1 MLTPQEVSERAFPK
15 ASFGGYNMA
24 QVDEFLDVLTEDYS
38 ALYSENAVLKS
49 KMKVLVEK
57 VEEYRSTEEA
67 MRKALMAAQR
77 MADDLVKEAEQ
88 KRAQILEEAEAEA
101 GRKVEAIRQEEEAER
116 FRLESAQKETASY
129 VAQVRALHAKAA
141 EYLDQLS
148 QLTPP
153 APSPARWRRPSPT
166 STTASSAWWPRP
178 WPRRPPR
185 TRRPARRSPSRRTRA
200 NPRKRTA
207 RRRTWA
213 IPPASTSGSSSSAG
227 TTRSNKSG
235 YQVKTAA
242 SNAGGCLFVFI
253 CISGSPPP
261 PARHSGCYRWPA
273 SSQAPY
279 PSPRRV
285 RQGSLSPLLLL
296 SHLHPLRW
304 AANGGPAVGQGPLFY
319 LNFRLSATA
328 SSSQRLL

>member
-141 EYLDQLS
+141 EYLDQLD
-148 QLTPP
+148 QLTPVP
-153 APSPARWRRPSPT
+153 
-166 STTASSAWWPRP
+166 SSAENQEEKVEETVSDIDDSVQRLVAQAMAEAAAENEKA
-178 WPRRPPR
+178 RQAEAAQEGESQNPP
-185 TRRPARRSPSRRTRA
+185 
-200 NPRKRTA
+200 KDDE
-207 RRRTWA
+207 
-213 IPPASTSGSSSSAG
+213 GEDLG
-227 TTRSNKSG
+227 DTTRIDFGELQFGRDYEIK
-235 YQVKTAA
+235 
-242 SNAGGCLFVFI
+242 
-253 CISGSPPP
+253 
-261 PARHSGCYRWPA
+261 
-273 SSQAPY
+273 
-279 PSPRRV
+279 
-285 RQGSLSPLLLL
+285 
-296 SHLHPLRW
+296 
-304 AANGGPAVGQGPLFY
+304 
-319 LNFRLSATA
+319 
-328 SSSQRLL
+328 

>member
-101 GRKVEAIRQEEEAER
+101 GRKVEAIRQEAEAER

-141 EYLDQLS
+141 EYLDQLD
-148 QLTPP
+148 QLTPT
-153 APSPARWRRPSPT
+153 PSPAENQEEKVEETVSDIDDSVQRLVAQAMAEAAAENEKARQAEAAQESE
-166 STTASSAWWPRP
+166 SQN
-178 WPRRPPR
+178 PP
-185 TRRPARRSPSRRTRA
+185 
-200 NPRKRTA
+200 KDDEEEDL
-207 RRRTWA
+207 
-213 IPPASTSGSSSSAG
+213 GD
-227 TTRSNKSG
+227 TTRIDFGELQFGRDYEIK
-235 YQVKTAA
+235 
-242 SNAGGCLFVFI
+242 
-253 CISGSPPP
+253 
-261 PARHSGCYRWPA
+261 
-273 SSQAPY
+273 
-279 PSPRRV
+279 
-285 RQGSLSPLLLL
+285 
-296 SHLHPLRW
+296 
-304 AANGGPAVGQGPLFY
+304 
-319 LNFRLSATA
+319 
-328 SSSQRLL
+328 

>member
-148 QLTPP
+148 QLTPV
-153 APSPARWRRPSPT
+153 PSPAENQEEKVEETVSDIDDSVQRLVAQAMAEAAAENEKARLAETAQEGENQNSPKHDDEEEDL
-166 STTASSAWWPRP
+166 SD
-178 WPRRPPR
+178 
-185 TRRPARRSPSRRTRA
+185 
-200 NPRKRTA
+200 
-207 RRRTWA
+207 
-213 IPPASTSGSSSSAG
+213 
-227 TTRSNKSG
+227 TTRIDFGELQFGRDYEIK
-235 YQVKTAA
+235 
-242 SNAGGCLFVFI
+242 
-253 CISGSPPP
+253 
-261 PARHSGCYRWPA
+261 
-273 SSQAPY
+273 
-279 PSPRRV
+279 
-285 RQGSLSPLLLL
+285 
-296 SHLHPLRW
+296 
-304 AANGGPAVGQGPLFY
+304 
-319 LNFRLSATA
+319 
-328 SSSQRLL
+328 

>member
-101 GRKVEAIRQEEEAER
+101 GRKVEAIRQEAEAAR

-148 QLTPP
+148 QLTPV
-153 APSPARWRRPSPT
+153 PSPAENQEEKVEETVSDIDDSVQRLVAQAMAEAAAENEKARQAEAAQESE
-166 STTASSAWWPRP
+166 SQN
-178 WPRRPPR
+178 PP
-185 TRRPARRSPSRRTRA
+185 
-200 NPRKRTA
+200 KDDEEEDL
-207 RRRTWA
+207 
-213 IPPASTSGSSSSAG
+213 GD
-227 TTRSNKSG
+227 TTRIDFGELQFGRDYEIK
-235 YQVKTAA
+235 
-242 SNAGGCLFVFI
+242 
-253 CISGSPPP
+253 
-261 PARHSGCYRWPA
+261 
-273 SSQAPY
+273 
-279 PSPRRV
+279 
-285 RQGSLSPLLLL
+285 
-296 SHLHPLRW
+296 
-304 AANGGPAVGQGPLFY
+304 
-319 LNFRLSATA
+319 
-328 SSSQRLL
+328 

>member
-148 QLTPP
+148 QLTPV
-153 APSPARWRRPSPT
+153 PSPAENQEEKVEETVSDIDDSVQRLVAQAMAEAAAENEKARQAEPAQEGESQ
-166 STTASSAWWPRP
+166 
-178 WPRRPPR
+178 PPQ
-185 TRRPARRSPSRRTRA
+185 
-200 NPRKRTA
+200 KD
-207 RRRTWA
+207 
-213 IPPASTSGSSSSAG
+213 GEEEDLG
-227 TTRSNKSG
+227 DTTRIDFGELQFGRDYEIK
-235 YQVKTAA
+235 
-242 SNAGGCLFVFI
+242 
-253 CISGSPPP
+253 
-261 PARHSGCYRWPA
+261 
-273 SSQAPY
+273 
-279 PSPRRV
+279 
-285 RQGSLSPLLLL
+285 
-296 SHLHPLRW
+296 
-304 AANGGPAVGQGPLFY
+304 
-319 LNFRLSATA
+319 
-328 SSSQRLL
+328 